1 MHYLTHHVNLS
12 FEVPSIKVNEHCM
25 WSLYSKTFT
34 FFNACLIISLLKK
47 TKTILMQKM
56 ILNSEFISKLLT
68 VKAPRYET
76 TPAAIITSPI
86 TLYSS
91 LLKMST
97 DSAHLTFSSAKP
109 PMSCEVT
116 HTCEPVNVNLRRV
129 SAYLRDPFHPNY
141 DYPIFFINYYFWII
155 R

>member
-1 MHYLTHHVNLS
+1 
-12 FEVPSIKVNEHCM
+12 M

-34 FFNACLIISLLKK
+34 FFNDCLIISLLKNNNNINAK
-47 TKTILMQKM
+47 
-56 ILNSEFISKLLT
+56 NAISKLLT

-116 HTCEPVNVNLRRV
+116 HTCEPVNVNLCRV

-141 DYPIFFINYYFWII
+141 DYPMFISLLLLDNMVTHNRFPKII
-155 R
+155 ASRYLCIGITHY